1 MRVMYKWGDNTVV
14 AEVQS
19 IILEPVAT
27 LFSSKKTVVTL
38 QFFDGTEL
46 CLGECKE
53 SVTIY
58 EQALSKGQVN
68 LLGYTFN
75 K

>member
-1 MRVMYKWGDNTVV
+1 MNLW
-14 AEVQS
+14 
-19 IILEPVAT
+19 LT
-27 LFSSKKTVVTL
+27 LFSSNKTKVSL
-38 QFFDGTEL
+38 FFFGGDEV
-46 CLGECKE
+46 CLVECKE
-53 SVTIY
+53 SATIY

>member
-1 MRVMYKWGDNTVV
+1 MRVLYKWNDNTVI

-19 IILEPVAT
+19 IVLEPVTT
-27 LFSSKKTVVTL
+27 LFSAKKTKVTL
-38 QFFDGTEL
+38 QFFDGGEL

-53 SVTIY
+53 SATIY

-68 LLGYTFN
+68 LIGYTFN

>member
-1 MRVMYKWGDNTVV
+1 MRVMYKWGDSTVV

-38 QFFDGTEL
+38 QFFDGGEL

-53 SVTIY
+53 SATIY

>member
-1 MRVMYKWGDNTVV
+1 MRVLYKWGDSTVI
-14 AEVQS
+14 AEVQCVV
-19 IILEPVAT
+19 LEPVAT
-27 LFSSKKTVVTL
+27 LFSAKKAKVTL

-53 SVTIY
+53 SATIY
-58 EQALSKGQVN
+58 EQALSRGQVN

>member
-1 MRVMYKWGDNTVV
+1 MRVMYKWNDSTVV

-38 QFFDGTEL
+38 QFFDGGEL

>member
-1 MRVMYKWGDNTVV
+1 MRVLYKWNDNTVI

-19 IILEPVAT
+19 IVLEPVAT
-27 LFSSKKTVVTL
+27 LFSAKRTKVTL
-38 QFFDGTEL
+38 QFFDEGEL

-53 SVTIY
+53 SATIY

>member
-1 MRVMYKWGDNTVV
+1 MRVLYKWNDNTVI

-19 IILEPVAT
+19 IVLEPVAT
-27 LFSSKKTVVTL
+27 LFSAKRTRVTL
-38 QFFDGTEL
+38 QFFDGAEL
-46 CLGECKE
+46 CLGERKE
-53 SVTIY
+53 SATIY

>member
-1 MRVMYKWGDNTVV
+1 MRVMYKWGDSTVI

-19 IILEPVAT
+19 VILEPVAT
-27 LFSSKKTVVTL
+27 LFSAKKTKVTL
-38 QFFDGTEL
+38 QFFDGEEL

-53 SVTIY
+53 SATIY
-58 EQALSKGQVN
+58 EQALSRGQVN

>member
-1 MRVMYKWGDNTVV
+1 MRVLYKWNDNTVI

-19 IILEPVAT
+19 IVLEPVAT
-27 LFSSKKTVVTL
+27 LFSSKRTKVTL
-38 QFFDGTEL
+38 QFFDGEEL

-53 SVTIY
+53 SSTIY

>member
-1 MRVMYKWGDNTVV
+1 MRALYKNNGRTII
-14 AEVQS
+14 AEVEM
-19 IILEPVAT
+19 IVLEPVAT
-27 LFSSKKTVVTL
+27 LFSSNKTKVSL
-38 QFFDGTEL
+38 FFFGGDEV

-53 SVTIY
+53 SATIY

>member
-1 MRVMYKWGDNTVV
+1 MRVLYKWNDNTVI

-19 IILEPVAT
+19 IVLEPVAT
-27 LFSSKKTVVTL
+27 LFSAKRTKVTL
-38 QFFDGTEL
+38 QFFDGGEL

-53 SVTIY
+53 SITIY

>member
-1 MRVMYKWGDNTVV
+1 MRVLYKWNDNTVI

-19 IILEPVAT
+19 IVLEPVAT
-27 LFSSKKTVVTL
+27 LFSSKRTKVTL
-38 QFFDGTEL
+38 QFFDGGEL

>member
-1 MRVMYKWGDNTVV
+1 MRVMYKWGDSTVV

-27 LFSSKKTVVTL
+27 LFSSKKTEVTL
-38 QFFDGTEL
+38 QFFDGEEL

>member
-1 MRVMYKWGDNTVV
+1 MRVMYKWNDSTVV

-27 LFSSKKTVVTL
+27 LFSVKKTRVTL
-38 QFFDGTEL
+38 QFFDGGEL

-53 SVTIY
+53 SATIY
-58 EQALSKGQVN
+58 EQALSRGQVN
-68 LLGYTFN
+68 LIGYTFN

>member
-38 QFFDGTEL
+38 QFFDGEEL

>member
-1 MRVMYKWGDNTVV
+1 MRVLYKWNDDTVI

-19 IILEPVAT
+19 IVLEPVAT
-27 LFSSKKTVVTL
+27 LFSSKRTRVTL
-38 QFFDGTEL
+38 QFFDGGEL

-53 SVTIY
+53 SATIY